1 MAMATIRLGLGQ
13 MPVVGGEAET
23 NLAVAVRMVQDAA
36 TAGCDLVVL
45 PECLDLGWTHPSA
58 REQAAPI
65 PGPRSDRL
73 AGAARDAD
81 IHVVAGLTERDGERV
96 YNSAVLLD
104 PRGRL
109 LLKHRKINILEIAQ
123 DLYSIGD
130 RLGVAHGELGC
141 LGVNICADNFPASLA
156 QAHVLA
162 RMGAQLICSPSAWA
176 VPADHDNER
185 DPYGGLWREAY
196 TEIARLYGV
205 AVVGVS
211 NVGEITG
218 GPWQGR
224 YCIGCSLAVGADGEE
239 LLQASYGVAA
249 GELRTV
255 ELELREPAV
264 RGTAIAGMLRQRGY
278 RGP

>member
-1 MAMATIRLGLGQ
+1 MATIRLGLGQ

-23 NLAVAVRMVQDAA
+23 NLAVAVRTIQDAA

-58 REQAAPI
+58 REQAVPI
-65 PGPRSDRL
+65 PGPRCDRL
-73 AGAARDAD
+73 AGAARDAG
-81 IHVVAGLTERDGERV
+81 IHLVAGLTERDGERV
-96 YNSAVLLD
+96 YNTAVLLD

-130 RLGVAHGELGC
+130 RLGVAHCELGC
-141 LGVNICADNFPASLA
+141 LGVNICADNFPNSLA

-176 VPADHDNER
+176 VPADHDNEL
-185 DPYGGLWREAY
+185 DPYGGLWRDAY
-196 TEIARLYGV
+196 AEIARLYGV

-255 ELELREPAV
+255 ELELRQPAA
-264 RGTAIAGMLRQRGY
+264 RGTSIAGMLRQRGY